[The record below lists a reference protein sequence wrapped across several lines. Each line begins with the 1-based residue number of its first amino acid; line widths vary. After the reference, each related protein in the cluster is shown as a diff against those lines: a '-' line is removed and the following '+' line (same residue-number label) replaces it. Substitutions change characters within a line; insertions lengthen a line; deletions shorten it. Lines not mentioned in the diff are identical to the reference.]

1 MSAELRDLN
10 EQLDGELREVE
21 RSWEETVGEA
31 DGERGRLRGLVDA
44 KVNVKAFE
52 ELEQIEEWLEG
63 SREGFTIKNPQN
75 GVLSKMTQE
84 KMVK

>member
-10 EQLDGELREVE
+10 EQLDSELREVE
-21 RSWEETVGEA
+21 RSWEEAVAETDV
-31 DGERGRLRGLVDA
+31 DRGRLRGLVDS

-63 SREGFTIKNPQN
+63 DSHREAFTIKNP
-75 GVLSKMTQE
+75 
-84 KMVK
+84 